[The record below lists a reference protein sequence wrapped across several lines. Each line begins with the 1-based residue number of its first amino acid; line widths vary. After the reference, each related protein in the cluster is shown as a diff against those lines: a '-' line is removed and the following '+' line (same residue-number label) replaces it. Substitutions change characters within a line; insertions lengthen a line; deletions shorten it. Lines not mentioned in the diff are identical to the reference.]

1 MSFRERGDCMGGF
14 LKHRGTEAQR
24 EGGRKRGRW
33 KGRGGEREGGR
44 ERRRQGDR

>member
-33 KGRGGEREGGR
+33 KGRGGRK
-44 ERRRQGDR
+44 RRRQGEKEAGR